1 MLKLWTV
8 GLGVVAVTMT
18 LTTSALAQNVDWRLH
33 NLDLA
38 GSRYSE
44 MDQIDRSN
52 VQTLDAP
59 MALSASA

>member
-1 MLKLWTV
+1 MPNRWTV
-8 GLGVVAVTMT
+8 GLAVVAVTMA
-18 LTTSALAQNVDWRLH
+18 LATSALAQNVDWRLH

-52 VQTLDAP
+52 VQTLTP
-59 MALSASA
+59 RCSFSMA